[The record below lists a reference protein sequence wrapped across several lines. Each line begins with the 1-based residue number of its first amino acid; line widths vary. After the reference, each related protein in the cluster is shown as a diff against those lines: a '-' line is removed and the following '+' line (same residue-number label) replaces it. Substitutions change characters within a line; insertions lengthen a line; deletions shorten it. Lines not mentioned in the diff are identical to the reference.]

1 MQHQISFQAW
11 PFTRAVK
18 IILLF
23 NAAIWL
29 ITVLLSKITIG
40 NFLFVNLALTPRAVF
55 SDLHIWQ
62 PFTYMWLHDI
72 RGFSHILF
80 NCLFLWMFGGSLE
93 ESWGTRKFIAFYLI
107 CGIGSGLVVLMTGL
121 LLDPNTMVV
130 GASGALYGL
139 IAAWAISNPNRL
151 IYLFGVFPIKAK
163 HFALLPIGYAF
174 LDFLVEGSTVSH
186 SAHLGGLA
194 IGALYVSVNL
204 HPGILK
210 GRFLYWYSKRKLKVI
225 EGGKSKTPRKK
236 SKKKPPPGGGYW
248 N

>member
-1 MQHQISFQAW
+1 MQQQISFQAW

-18 IILLF
+18 IILIA

-29 ITVLLSKITIG
+29 VTVLLSKVANG
-40 NFLFVNLALTPRAVF
+40 NFLFINLALTPRAVF

-93 ESWGTRKFIAFYLI
+93 ESWGTRKFVTFYLI

-121 LLDPNTMVV
+121 ILNPDTMVV
-130 GASGALYGL
+130 GASGAIYGL
-139 IAAWAISNPNRL
+139 IAAWAISNPDRL
-151 IYLFGVFPIKAK
+151 IYLFGIFPIKAK
-163 HFALLPIGYAF
+163 HFALLPIGYAV
-174 LDFLVEGSTVSH
+174 LDLLVEGSIVSH

-194 IGALYVSVNL
+194 IGAIYVSL
-204 HPGILK
+204 HPGKLK
-210 GRFLYWYSKRKLKVI
+210 DRLLYWYYKRKLKVI
-225 EGGKSKTPRKK
+225 EGGKSKI
-236 SKKKPPPGGGYW
+236 SEKKPKEKQPPGGGYW
-248 N
+248 H